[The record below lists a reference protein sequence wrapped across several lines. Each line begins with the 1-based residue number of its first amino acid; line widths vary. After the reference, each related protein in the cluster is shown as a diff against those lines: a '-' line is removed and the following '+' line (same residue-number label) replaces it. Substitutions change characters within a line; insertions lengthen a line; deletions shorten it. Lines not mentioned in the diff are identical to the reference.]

1 MSDVT
6 TYLLNYALN
15 HHIGFELL
23 NEVDSF
29 WPSVAIPERNMM
41 FINTSWYKQE
51 ELPMV
56 VAHEIGHMLNG
67 DSCYMYDHSNS
78 GKISSEGAANKVAID
93 LLLQYCRDNDIQFN
107 SYIMFLQ
114 QFCIPLRYE
123 CIVKRKMAVM

>member
-6 TYLLNYALN
+6 TYLLNYALD

-41 FINTSWYKQE
+41 LINTSWYKQE

-67 DSCYMYDHSNS
+67 DTCYMYDHSNT
-78 GKISSEGAANKVAID
+78 GKICSEGAANKVAID

-107 SYIMFLQ
+107 NYIMFLQ
-114 QFCIPLRYE
+114 QFCILLRYE
-123 CIVKRKMAVM
+123 YIVKKKMVMN

>member
-6 TYLLNYALN
+6 TYLLNYALD

-67 DSCYMYDHSNS
+67 DSCYLYDQSTISRLKSENS
-78 GKISSEGAANKVAID
+78 ANLIAIN
-93 LLLQYCRDNDIQFN
+93 LLMKYCSDNDIEFNNSMTFLTQFN
-107 SYIMFLQ
+107 
-114 QFCIPLRYE
+114 IPQRYE
-123 CIVKRKMAVM
+123 NSVRKIIAG

>member
-1 MSDVT
+1 MSDDVT
-6 TYLLNYALN
+6 TYLLNYALD

-23 NEVDSF
+23 NKVDSF
-29 WPSVAIPERNMM
+29 WPSVAIPERNVM

-67 DSCYMYDHSNS
+67 DSCYMYDHSNT

-93 LLLQYCRDNDIQFN
+93 LLLQYCRDNDIHFN
-107 SYIMFLQ
+107 SYIMFIQ
-114 QFCIPLRYE
+114 QFCIPLKYE
-123 CIVKRKMAVM
+123 YIVKKKWAA

>member
-6 TYLLNYALN
+6 TYLLNYALD

-67 DSCYMYDHSNS
+67 DSCYMYDHSNT
-78 GKISSEGAANKVAID
+78 GKISSEGAANRVAID
-93 LLLQYCRDNDIQFN
+93 LLLQYCRDNDIHFN
-107 SYIMFLQ
+107 SYIMFIQ
-114 QFCIPLRYE
+114 QFCIPLKYE
-123 CIVKRKMAVM
+123 YIVKKKWAA